1 MNEASEA
8 WMDDLGDGG
17 GFDDSEEEN
26 LDEKEPKDK
35 INKTTDKDV
44 TEKKSSFG
52 LPMKESSDACMDDL
66 GDGGGFNDME
76 EETEEKPQIDKAKEK
91 SIELATSESKITQ
104 MRELPQTESPQS
116 ILGKHLSLDSFWLNK
131 FQIDDAE
138 KQLFELKSQLRID
151 KIKDQRHDNSDDDDS
166 DRVKDPKQEN
176 PDEKSRNQE
185 EKEVSSYLPD
195 LEQSDFSWTD
205 ESTYLEPNIPVLK
218 PLTFKMTS
226 LHKSVQVES
235 SVSKSAKFL
244 SSIIKGSVQKSD
256 NFSHENQVSPLKVFL
271 KNFVY

>member
-1 MNEASEA
+1 MFIRDCA

-17 GFDDSEEEN
+17 G
-26 LDEKEPKDK
+26 L
-35 INKTTDKDV
+35 
-44 TEKKSSFG
+44 
-52 LPMKESSDACMDDL
+52 
-66 GDGGGFNDME
+66 
-76 EETEEKPQIDKAKEK
+76 EK
-91 SIELATSESKITQ
+91 SIELAASKSKITQ

-138 KQLFELKSQLRID
+138 QKLFELKRQLRID
-151 KIKDQRHDNSDDDDS
+151 GNKDQRNDNSDDDDDD
-166 DRVKDPKQEN
+166 DRVKDPKQDN
-176 PDEKSRNQE
+176 PNEKSRNQE

-244 SSIIKGSVQKSD
+244 SSIIKGSVQNSD
-256 NFSHENQVSPLKVFL
+256 NFSHETQVSPLKVFQR
-271 KNFVY
+271 NFFY